1 MSREHYASGP
11 RSADGK
17 KRTIAGTQLGHSA
30 IKQRINAL
38 EWFRKANEDDW
49 RDHEDYQA
57 TQVKLRDHAT
67 ISQQEGTSR
76 RDKRNRASSGQE
88 QKAMGSSSATLKKEE
103 LVKMSIWA
111 LKMGRTP
118 AKIGTMIRDRATL
131 LASVASAFR
140 GDSLRQLE
148 WSDLFLHY
156 ATVPGRGEDDT
167 FKVSRCRQRNAA
179 LLTPP
184 YVHCLLEPNFQLL
197 AFRADNSKTN
207 QNGRL
212 DEFAV
217 ARHSDPLRCAVAAIA
232 MQAKDGRGGPRSAP
246 ECSVLR
252 GPYSG

>member
-1 MSREHYASGP
+1 
-11 RSADGK
+11 
-17 KRTIAGTQLGHSA
+17 
-30 IKQRINAL
+30 
-38 EWFRKANEDDW
+38 
-49 RDHEDYQA
+49 
-57 TQVKLRDHAT
+57 
-67 ISQQEGTSR
+67 
-76 RDKRNRASSGQE
+76 
-88 QKAMGSSSATLKKEE
+88 MGSSSATLKKEE

-118 AKIGTMIRDRATL
+118 AKIGTLIRDRAML

-148 WSDLFLHY
+148 WSDLFLHN

-167 FKVSRCRQRNAA
+167 VK
-179 LLTPP
+179 
-184 YVHCLLEPNFQLL
+184 LL

-232 MQAKDGRGGPRSAP
+232 MQALWSMQLGNVSRPPFEPNFKSNKHGKYGHKEWWEWVIFRGRHSAPIQEMVYKTHDSAVNKMFKANDVSVGKTTYAGRAASAMTARENGASVAGAKALRGWSDGGAFRSCYDRSFPLDAIWAVAGFNGQDLDSYHVPRS
-246 ECSVLR
+246 
-252 GPYSG
+252 